1 VHDVLRVGVT
11 YYDNRI
17 RDLITTDVTGTT
29 WANVGRATT
38 DGIESFIAYQPLKEL
53 TLRVDYTYTQAEDD
67 VLEQPLLRRPKHRGS
82 FVATW
87 QATRAWQWNLDVLAV
102 GNWVDVSR
110 DGLTSDLNAPGYTTV
125 NLATSYDLTPRV
137 ALFARV
143 DNLLDRHYENPIG
156 FLQPSIGVYAGLK
169 VRL

>member
-1 VHDVLRVGVT
+1 M
-11 YYDNRI
+11 
-17 RDLITTDVTGTT
+17 
-29 WANVGRATT
+29 
-38 DGIESFIAYQPLKEL
+38 
-53 TLRVDYTYTQAEDD
+53 
-67 VLEQPLLRRPKHRGS
+67 LEQPLLRRPKHRGS

-110 DGLTSDLNAPGYTTV
+110 DGLDFGPQRTGL
-125 NLATSYDLTPRV
+125 YDGEPRHQLRPHAAL

-143 DNLLDRHYENPIG
+143 DNLLDRHYENPVG

-169 VRL
+169 VRW